1 MPAPADWL
9 DRPLQ
14 VLNLGRRDYAPLTW
28 RDALGLA
35 GLAFTDHDRARH
47 HLARVRAASPVRA
60 AASPTRATASPR
72 GTGGPRP
79 APAPSLLTLAAGD
92 LRAREEWLRAV
103 MAAGAARVGFDLQGV
118 TPFDPAAFE
127 LTATLLAEILSH
139 KRGLACL

>member
-28 RDALGLA
+28 RDGLGLA
-35 GLAFTDHDRARH
+35 GLAFTDHARARR
-47 HLARVRAASPVRA
+47 HLARVRAASPARG
-60 AASPTRATASPR
+60 AASPTRAAASPR
-72 GTGGPRP
+72 GTAGRHP

-92 LRAREEWLRAV
+92 LRAREEWLRSV
-103 MAAGAARVGFDLQGV
+103 MAAGAARVGFDLQGAP
-118 TPFDPAAFE
+118 PFDPAAFE
-127 LTATLLAEILSH
+127 LTAALLAEVLSH

>member
-28 RDALGLA
+28 RDELGLA
-35 GLAFTDHDRARH
+35 GLAFTDHDRARR
-47 HLARVRAASPVRA
+47 HLARVRAASPARA
-60 AASPTRATASPR
+60 AASPR
-72 GTGGPRP
+72 GTAGRHP

-92 LRAREEWLRAV
+92 LRAREEWLRSV

-118 TPFDPAAFE
+118 PPFDPAAFE
-127 LTATLLAEILSH
+127 LTAALLAEVLSH